1 MPDSKLLG
9 STLWLTLATLTGLVA
24 GFAREWLLVAAW
36 GAGGRSDSFLVA
48 LFLPEALRMALAAGL
63 LSAAALP
70 LYQQRTATEQTAWLG
85 AMAPRL
91 LLCGL
96 VLAVVLGVGSPLWVR
111 LIGPGLDSDGYAL
124 AGASLHWLAWCAP
137 GFILHALFC
146 VPLQARS
153 RFVLAGLGSLL
164 FNLPPV
170 LYLAILRQAATPTGL
185 ASACVLG
192 SLLMP
197 TLLLPALYRGG
208 WKPWQLGHA
217 PGAVKELLQRI
228 GPLLSSN
235 LASQGLALLERMVAS
250 LLGEGA
256 VTWINLAR
264 KLINLPLIALMSLN
278 QVLLGLMSGSQGS
291 ERLGLLRKGLASAS
305 LLTLPAVVGLIGA
318 AGALVSLL
326 LPHQAADSP
335 LPELL
340 AWFSIPLVF
349 GAWNA
354 LLARYAYAA
363 GDTRLPLTC
372 ELSGS
377 LLNALLLA
385 LLPYF
390 LGLIGIALAAICGVI
405 LTGLLLIRRQQLQSR
420 VPWRSHGLLGLA
432 VMVVAALALHP
443 LHGIWLQLGLSSLCS
458 LILLIALAAWLR
470 PWRTLPG

>member
-1 MPDSKLLG
+1 MFG
-9 STLWLTLATLTGLVA
+9 STLWLTLATLTGLAA

-36 GAGGRSDSFLVA
+36 GAGAQSDAFLVSM
-48 LFLPEALRMALAAGL
+48 FLPEALRMALAAGL

-70 LYQQRTATEQTAWLG
+70 LYQQRSPEQQQHWLG
-85 AMAPRL
+85 ALTPRL

-96 VLAVVLGVGSPLWVR
+96 GLSLLLSLGAPLWVR
-111 LIGPGLDSDGYAL
+111 LIGPGLDDQGYAQ
-124 AGASLHWLAWCAP
+124 ASGGLHWLAWSAP
-137 GFILHALFC
+137 GFLLHALLC

-170 LYLAILRQAATPTGL
+170 IYLATFSHAATATGL

-197 TLLLPALYRGG
+197 GVLLPTLLRQG
-208 WKPWQLGHA
+208 WKPWKLHA
-217 PGAVKELLQRI
+217 DEGVTRELLQRI

-278 QVLLGLMSGSQGS
+278 QVLLGLMSGSAGDQ
-291 ERLGLLRKGLASAS
+291 RLALLRKGLSSAT
-305 LLTLPAVVGLIGA
+305 LLTLPAVAGLIGA
-318 AGALVSLL
+318 AGALVTLL
-326 LPHQAADSP
+326 LPNQAADSP
-335 LPELL
+335 LPALL
-340 AWFSIPLVF
+340 AWFSVPLMF

-363 GDTRLPLTC
+363 GDTRMPLKC
-372 ELSGS
+372 ELTGS
-377 LLNALLLA
+377 LLNAILLA
-385 LLPYF
+385 VLPYF
-390 LGLIGIALAAICGVI
+390 FGLIGIALAAICGVI
-405 LTGLLLIRRQQLQSR
+405 LTGLLLMRRQQLLDL
-420 VPWRSHGLLGLA
+420 VPWRLQWALGAIVMLL
-432 VMVVAALALHP
+432 AALLLHP
-443 LHGIWLQLGLSSLCS
+443 LGNIWLQLGLSSACGAV
-458 LILLIALAAWLR
+458 LLAGLAVWLK
-470 PWRTLPG
+470 PWRAEQV